1 MAQGLRNITSL
12 SRYGGFEMSDT
23 YLITKDP
30 YERLVIEDLGREKLV
45 EISDL
50 IGKVLLDLT
59 WPDDDTVLVE
69 FEENDLSNKN

>member
-1 MAQGLRNITSL
+1 
-12 SRYGGFEMSDT
+12 MSDT

-69 FEENDLSNKN
+69 FEENDLPNKN